1 MNFKIAIDCVILAYE
16 VSAQKLM
23 VLIIKRDKEPNL
35 GQWVLPGG
43 FVTLTEPFQQT
54 ALRVLEKETG
64 LNNAFLQQLHAYSLT
79 DPREENRIASVAYY
93 SLVNLADATSLNQTQ
108 QARWVDL
115 EDVPELAFDHGQKVE
130 DAISRIKKE
139 VQQEPLVYHLLPEK
153 FSLNNVQSFYE
164 CLFRKKLDNRNFRK
178 TLKKLP
184 YLEPLPE
191 YEQEVSH
198 RPAQLYRFNQQ
209 EYETYRAYE

>member
-16 VSAQKLM
+16 ASAQKLM
-23 VLIIKRDKEPNL
+23 VLLIKRDKAPFA

-43 FVTLTEPFQQT
+43 FVKTTEPFHQT

-64 LNNAFLQQLHAYSLT
+64 LDNAYLRQLKAYSLT
-79 DPREENRIASVAYY
+79 DPSEANRIASVAYY
-93 SLVNLADATSLNQTQ
+93 SLVKLGEASPLNQAQ
-108 QARWVDL
+108 QACWVDWGNI
-115 EDVPELAFDHGQKVE
+115 PELAFDHGQKVE
-130 DAISRIKKE
+130 DAIQRIRIDI
-139 VQQEPLVYHLLPEK
+139 QHEPLVYHLLPEK
-153 FSLNNVQSFYE
+153 FSLNNVQTFYE
-164 CLFRKKLDNRNFRK
+164 CLFQKKMDNRNFRK
-178 TLKKLP
+178 QLKKLP

-209 EYETYRAYE
+209 KYEAHQSL